1 MASEILFENTVP
13 ANETRIAVFI
23 TFHFRTARLRYLY
36 EVIRAFSE
44 FPVGFM
50 SIVVITNTIDDDE
63 ISQIRTLRRS
73 TLEGSKELRILSF
86 PNLDHPF
93 DLTWSHKPA
102 LKEAFES
109 ANPPYTHF
117 LYLEDDLRFT
127 YANFCYYCRYT
138 DRLAQHGLIPAFL
151 RVEYNFAE
159 NDIFSSDIR
168 SPIRI
173 EGRRSVQLGPYSFM
187 NSDFPYMGF
196 FVMDRLQ
203 LSEYLTTR
211 SFDRTRSKE
220 VYGWWIAERSAMGL
234 TWEAVPRGY
243 TSRYVIPVDVVSRR
257 PSPSCYVHHLPN
269 NYTNAEKKTDPPHGV
284 LRLVE
289 TFY

>member
-1 MASEILFENTVP
+1 MASENSFEIAGH
-13 ANETRIAVFI
+13 ANEVRIAVFL
-23 TFHFRTARLRYLY
+23 TFHFRAARLRYLY
-36 EVIRAFSE
+36 EVIRALSE

-50 SIVVITNTIDDDE
+50 SIVVITNTIDDEE
-63 ISQIRTLRRS
+63 ILRIRALERS
-73 TLEGSKELRILSF
+73 TLEGAKELRILSF
-86 PNLDHPF
+86 PDLDHPF

-102 LKEAFES
+102 LKEAFEN
-109 ANPPYTHF
+109 ADPPYTHF
-117 LYLEDDLRFT
+117 VYLEDDLRFT
-127 YANFCYYCRYT
+127 YANFCYYFRYT
-138 DRLAQHGLIPAFL
+138 NKLAQHGLIPAFL

-173 EGRRSVQLGPYSFM
+173 EGRQSVQMGPYSFM

-211 SFDRTRSKE
+211 SFDRTRSEE

-234 TWEAVPRGY
+234 TWEAVPKGY
-243 TSRYVIPVDVVSRR
+243 ASRYVIPVDVVSRR

-269 NYTNAEKKTDPPHGV
+269 NYTNAEKKTDPPHGIV
-284 LRLVE
+284 RLVE